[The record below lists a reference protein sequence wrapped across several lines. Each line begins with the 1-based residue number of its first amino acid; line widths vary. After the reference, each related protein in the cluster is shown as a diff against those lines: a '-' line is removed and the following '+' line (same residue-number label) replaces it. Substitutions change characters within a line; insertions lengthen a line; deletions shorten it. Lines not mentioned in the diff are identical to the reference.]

1 MALIVEFLFLFLI
14 LIFSLPYFPY
24 LFSLSL
30 LSLRLPQYGFP
41 IVEQFLAGAHA
52 MDTHFFETP
61 LRQNLPVLMGLLGV
75 WNSSFLGHSARAI
88 LPCMYW
94 SDVHGASLHTLRY
107 NHCCTLCCTPHV
119 QHLPTHTNT
128 TTLII
133 VCLIFPWCRCS
144 SSCTICC
151 SHPASGHGE

>member
-1 MALIVEFLFLFLI
+1 MALIVEFFFLFLI
-14 LIFSLPYFPY
+14 LTFSPPYFPY

-30 LSLRLPQYGFP
+30 LDLRLPQYGFP

-88 LPCMYW
+88 LPCMY
-94 SDVHGASLHTLRY
+94 
-107 NHCCTLCCTPHV
+107 
-119 QHLPTHTNT
+119 
-128 TTLII
+128 
-133 VCLIFPWCRCS
+133 
-144 SSCTICC
+144 
-151 SHPASGHGE
+151 